1 VGESNAQASS
11 RPRRVSNPRAVPMA
25 NPPCAAPT
33 GLEPATPGLT
43 GRCSDQLSYD
53 TMCCVPGARFERAL
67 TAVWTPR
74 LYRWATRAWWT
85 TSVSNRAGAACKA
98 ALHTCASPMEPAA
111 GLEPAPRA
119 YETRAP
125 PVVLRWREGRRRES
139 NSPSP
144 TYKVGAPP
152 VAPRRRTL
160 GRIRTGTGRPL
171 RPLPLPLG
179 YEGSSWERRIRTST
193 VPLQR
198 RASCQL
204 DQLPSGWPAGR
215 GSRRPSAPGD
225 RGQRGPRRGRR
236 LDLQHHARLGGTA
249 VALALVAAV
258 AGDGVGSAVP
268 SAVRAW
274 QGVVHGRR
282 RAGAV
287 APAAGPSRAGGT
299 RPARCCTTASSPPS
313 GRAAPRSASGRRRS
327 AGRAGPSWISA
338 TRADPHP
345 HRVAETDPVERAEV
359 GVDDQ
364 HGFHRILPSFVA
376 AGGWSG
382 WPGSNRRASPWQGD
396 ALPAALQPR
405 ESLRP
410 GSNPLLP
417 SYQDEARPV
426 GRRHGAASGSRTR
439 TDRVLRPAPLPLGYR
454 GTKLRGQELNLR
466 TPDPKSGCPA
476 SRAPRNGADRGDR
489 TRVFGLED
497 RREHQPHQV
506 RMIA

>member
-98 ALHTCASPMEPAA
+98 ALHTCASPLEPAA

-144 TYKVGAPP
+144 TYKFGAPP
-152 VAPRRRTL
+152 GAPRRRTL

-193 VPLQR
+193 AALQR
-198 RASCQL
+198 RVSYRL
-204 DQLPSGWPAGR
+204 DQLPSAGGGPRFPPAVNAGR
-215 GSRRPSAPGD
+215 SRSTQPTS
-225 RGQRGPRRGRR
+225 GP
-236 LDLQHHARLGGTA
+236 
-249 VALALVAAV
+249 
-258 AGDGVGSAVP
+258 
-268 SAVRAW
+268 
-274 QGVVHGRR
+274 
-282 RAGAV
+282 
-287 APAAGPSRAGGT
+287 PA
-299 RPARCCTTASSPPS
+299 
-313 GRAAPRSASGRRRS
+313 
-327 AGRAGPSWISA
+327 
-338 TRADPHP
+338 
-345 HRVAETDPVERAEV
+345 
-359 GVDDQ
+359 
-364 HGFHRILPSFVA
+364 
-376 AGGWSG
+376 
-382 WPGSNRRASPWQGD
+382 
-396 ALPAALQPR
+396 
-405 ESLRP
+405 
-410 GSNPLLP
+410 
-417 SYQDEARPV
+417 
-426 GRRHGAASGSRTR
+426 
-439 TDRVLRPAPLPLGYR
+439 
-454 GTKLRGQELNLR
+454 
-466 TPDPKSGCPA
+466 
-476 SRAPRNGADRGDR
+476 
-489 TRVFGLED
+489 
-497 RREHQPHQV
+497 
-506 RMIA
+506 

>member
-25 NPPCAAPT
+25 NPPRAAPT

-98 ALHTCASPMEPAA
+98 ALHTCASPLEPAA

-193 VPLQR
+193 AALQR
-198 RASCQL
+198 RVSYRL
-204 DQLPSGWPAGR
+204 DQLPSAGR
-215 GSRRPSAPGD
+215 R
-225 RGQRGPRRGRR
+225 
-236 LDLQHHARLGGTA
+236 
-249 VALALVAAV
+249 AAV
-258 AGDGVGSAVP
+258 
-268 SAVRAW
+268 
-274 QGVVHGRR
+274 
-282 RAGAV
+282 
-287 APAAGPSRAGGT
+287 
-299 RPARCCTTASSPPS
+299 
-313 GRAAPRSASGRRRS
+313 
-327 AGRAGPSWISA
+327 
-338 TRADPHP
+338 
-345 HRVAETDPVERAEV
+345 
-359 GVDDQ
+359 
-364 HGFHRILPSFVA
+364 
-376 AGGWSG
+376 
-382 WPGSNRRASPWQGD
+382 
-396 ALPAALQPR
+396 
-405 ESLRP
+405 
-410 GSNPLLP
+410 
-417 SYQDEARPV
+417 
-426 GRRHGAASGSRTR
+426 
-439 TDRVLRPAPLPLGYR
+439 
-454 GTKLRGQELNLR
+454 
-466 TPDPKSGCPA
+466 PA
-476 SRAPRNGADRGDR
+476 SRQRRAIAVSAPTSLPPA
-489 TRVFGLED
+489 
-497 RREHQPHQV
+497 
-506 RMIA
+506 